1 MPLDPIY
8 SPTILSIIAASLL
21 MLALITCG
29 LFLSG
34 ELTRP
39 VVIFL
44 GICLICLGAYGHVQF
59 IDMQIGAASLI
70 QKNQLSQ
77 SVYND
82 FLKYQAIFTY
92 LFPAISA
99 AIGTNVISDALLK
112 HHTYQRSFSIIQFIK
127 DCFLLITLPASIII
141 IIPILLF
148 WIVASPVPTLRRK
161 TGPIAKVFFRRLT
174 LISLKFDIITRNKF
188 RKKARSADIATNQ

>member
-1 MPLDPIY
+1 MPFDPIY
-8 SPTILSIIAASLL
+8 SPTILSIIAAGLL
-21 MLALITCG
+21 MLALMICG

-44 GICLICLGAYGHVQF
+44 GICLICLGAFGHVQF
-59 IDMQIGAASLI
+59 INMQVNAASLI

-77 SVYND
+77 SIYD
-82 FLKYQAIFTY
+82 DLLKYQAIFAY
-92 LFPAISA
+92 LFPAVSA

-112 HHTYQRSFSIIQFIK
+112 HHTYQRSFSIIQFLK
-127 DCFLLITLPASIII
+127 DCSQIIIFPASIILL
-141 IIPILLF
+141 IPVLLLL
-148 WIVASPVPTLRRK
+148 IVTAPITTLRRK

-174 LISLKFDIITRNKF
+174 LTSLKLDIITRNIF
-188 RKKARSADIATNQ
+188 RRKT

>member
-1 MPLDPIY
+1 MPFDPIY

-21 MLALITCG
+21 MLALLTCG

-34 ELTRP
+34 EFTRP

-44 GICLICLGAYGHVQF
+44 GVCLICLGAYGHVQF
-59 IDMQIGAASLI
+59 MEMQTEAVSLI
-70 QKNQLSQ
+70 NENQLSQ
-77 SVYND
+77 SVYDN

-112 HHTYQRSFSIIQFIK
+112 HHTYQRSFSVVQFIK
-127 DCFLLITLPASIII
+127 DCSQLIVLPVGVIII
-141 IIPILLF
+141 VPILLF
-148 WIVASPVPTLRRK
+148 WIVASSIPTLRRK

-174 LISLKFDIITRNKF
+174 LKLLKFDIITRHKF
-188 RKKARSADIATNQ
+188 RKKARSADIATS